1 MTVPAYDNTVTRLFL
16 EGRTFSA
23 WQDRPVSTEQLQQ
36 LYHLASMGPTS
47 ANCCPARIVFVATA
61 AEKARLLPALDEGN
75 RAKTQ
80 AAPVTAVI
88 GYDLEQDRRRGF
100 ALSDNGVVVIAKD
113 HGAGQLLSREQ
124 TSAAAGE

>member
-1 MTVPAYDNTVTRLFL
+1 MIDKGVIIPED
-16 EGRTFSA
+16 
-23 WQDRPVSTEQLQQ
+23 
-36 LYHLASMGPTS
+36 
-47 ANCCPARIVFVATA
+47 
-61 AEKARLLPALDEGN
+61 
-75 RAKTQ
+75 
-80 AAPVTAVI
+80 AVI